1 MGQASHPPHP
11 IRRRQRA
18 VAVSAP
24 VIVVGAAKSADENAI
39 LFVQGPTAPTASR
52 VRAAKPGALPLRA
65 SDAKGPLLLKLD
77 DLCLTVD
84 GDGDLGPAQTTD
96 AQYGVVFQKLAVLPF
111 PFSPSAACSES
122 RDHWGESNL
131 YSCATISI

>member
-1 MGQASHPPHP
+1 MST
-11 IRRRQRA
+11 
-18 VAVSAP
+18 S
-24 VIVVGAAKSADENAI
+24 VIELGAAKSADKNAI
-39 LFVQGPTAPTASR
+39 LFVQSPTAPAANR

-111 PFSPSAACSES
+111 PFPPSATCSER
-122 RDHWGESNL
+122 RDHRGEINL
-131 YSCATISI
+131 REGGLY